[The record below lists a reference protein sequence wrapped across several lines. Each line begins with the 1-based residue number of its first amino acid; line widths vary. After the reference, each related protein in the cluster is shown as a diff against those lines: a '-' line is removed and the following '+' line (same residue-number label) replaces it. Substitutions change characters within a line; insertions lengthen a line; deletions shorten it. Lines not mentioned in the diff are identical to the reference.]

1 MTVLATENM
10 TVWLSLA
17 NTLFASIAFI
27 LWYFAIWQEE
37 EDKVY
42 ADNIIIIDADDHGKC
57 DNDGNHA
64 KHEADTGDTGDE
76 EVKSNEHLYVCPGLR
91 NGDNTVNYCDYYQNT
106 TKQGVTPGKEAQDDI
121 KQTKCVK
128 AVDADAKNIKITTVE
143 HADTKNTEH
152 TDVILAPSAQPHIK
166 ATLTLPKKATFQWP
180 KHENTIE
187 QLRSAQAQSRAG
199 ISQAVLD
206 KLQSLGIMRDS
217 VQPPSAQAAGS
228 VRVSASARVS
238 AKLCGNK
245 QVRIAWDSF
254 MAKSRPGLDLDSGKT
269 RQTNSHNNKR
279 KNKNKNLSKAANAE
293 KPTKS
298 FFPLIRPDN
307 CANFVRAV

>member
-57 DNDGNHA
+57 DNDGNHV
-64 KHEADTGDTGDE
+64 KHEADTSDTGDE

-91 NGDNTVNYCDYYQNT
+91 NGDNMLNYRDYCRYYQNT
-106 TKQGVTPGKEAQDDI
+106 TKHGVSAGKDAQDDI
-121 KQTKCVK
+121 EQTKRVK
-128 AVDADAKNIKITTVE
+128 PVNADSKNTKIKTVE
-143 HADTKNTEH
+143 EADTKKTENKEA
-152 TDVILAPSAQPHIK
+152 TQAPSAQPHIK

-269 RQTNSHNNKR
+269 RQTKELQ
-279 KNKNKNLSKAANAE
+279 KKKQE
-293 KPTKS
+293 
-298 FFPLIRPDN
+298 
-307 CANFVRAV
+307 

>member
-1 MTVLATENM
+1 MTENI
-10 TVWLSLA
+10 TVWFSVA

-27 LWYFAIWQEE
+27 LWYFAIWQEKE
-37 EDKVY
+37 EKFDADKVLF
-42 ADNIIIIDADDHGKC
+42 IDADDHGKC

-64 KHEADTGDTGDE
+64 KHEADTSDTADE
-76 EVKSNEHLYVCPGLR
+76 ELKSNDDKHLYVSPGLR
-91 NGDNTVNYCDYYQNT
+91 NGDNMLNYRDYCRYYQNT
-106 TKQGVTPGKEAQDDI
+106 SKQGLAGKDAQEDI
-121 KQTKCVK
+121 KQTKHVK
-128 AVDADAKNIKITTVE
+128 AFPVDTENTKIKTVE
-143 HADTKNTEH
+143 DADTKKTENTEATH
-152 TDVILAPSAQPHIK
+152 ARSAQPHIK

-187 QLRSAQAQSRAG
+187 QLRSVQAQSRAG

-245 QVRIAWDSF
+245 QVRIAWDNF

-269 RQTNSHNNKR
+269 RHTNSQNNNR

-293 KPTKS
+293 KPSKN

>member
-1 MTVLATENM
+1 MAVLETENI
-10 TVWLSLA
+10 TVWFSVA

-37 EDKVY
+37 EEKFDADKVV
-42 ADNIIIIDADDHGKC
+42 IIDADDHV
-57 DNDGNHA
+57 
-64 KHEADTGDTGDE
+64 KHEADTSDTADE
-76 EVKSNEHLYVCPGLR
+76 EVKSNDDKHLYVSPGLR
-91 NGDNTVNYCDYYQNT
+91 NGDNMLNYRDYCQYYQNT
-106 TKQGVTPGKEAQDDI
+106 IKQGVSAGKDAQDAI
-121 KQTKCVK
+121 EQTKRVK
-128 AVDADAKNIKITTVE
+128 PVNTDSKNTKIETVE
-143 HADTKNTEH
+143 EADTKNTENKEA
-152 TDVILAPSAQPHIK
+152 TTQAPSAQPHIK

-187 QLRSAQAQSRAG
+187 QLRSVQAQSRAG

-217 VQPPSAQAAGS
+217 VQPPSVQAAGS
-228 VRVSASARVS
+228 VRVSGSARVS

-245 QVRIAWDSF
+245 QVRIAWDNF
-254 MAKSRPGLDLDSGKT
+254 KAKSRPGLDLDSGKT
-269 RQTNSHNNKR
+269 RHTNSQNNNR

-293 KPTKS
+293 KPTKN

>member
-1 MTVLATENM
+1 MAVLETENI
-10 TVWLSLA
+10 TIWFSVA

-37 EDKVY
+37 EEKFDADKV
-42 ADNIIIIDADDHGKC
+42 IIIDADDHV
-57 DNDGNHA
+57 
-64 KHEADTGDTGDE
+64 KHEADTSDTADE
-76 EVKSNEHLYVCPGLR
+76 EVKSNDDKHLYVSPGLR
-91 NGDNTVNYCDYYQNT
+91 NGDNMLNYRDYCRYYQNT
-106 TKQGVTPGKEAQDDI
+106 TKQGLSAGKDAQDDI
-121 KQTKCVK
+121 EQTKRVK
-128 AVDADAKNIKITTVE
+128 AFPVDTENTKIKTVE
-143 HADTKNTEH
+143 DADTKNTENKEA
-152 TDVILAPSAQPHIK
+152 TQAPSAQPHIK

-217 VQPPSAQAAGS
+217 VQPPSVQAAGS
-228 VRVSASARVS
+228 VRVSGSARVS

-254 MAKSRPGLDLDSGKT
+254 MAKSRPGLDLDSGSP
-269 RQTNSHNNKR
+269 RQTNYKR